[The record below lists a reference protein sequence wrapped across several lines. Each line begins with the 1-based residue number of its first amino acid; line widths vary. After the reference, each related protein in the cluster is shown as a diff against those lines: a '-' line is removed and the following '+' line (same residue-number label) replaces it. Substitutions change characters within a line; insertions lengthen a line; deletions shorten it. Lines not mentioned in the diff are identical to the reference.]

1 MSQIGQR
8 GVGFG
13 VGVGV
18 DGRLFSLFILFG
30 GPGLVG
36 VESCTVLSL
45 WRAARENLGKI
56 GSMPASALRNSQS
69 DRRGPGQ
76 PVNIVARLR
85 GRKTFLNDHQAG
97 KHSELPHARR

>member
-30 GPGLVG
+30 GPGRVG

-56 GSMPASALRNSQS
+56 GSMPASALEIRKVTAEVRGSQ
-69 DRRGPGQ
+69 
-76 PVNIVARLR
+76 
-85 GRKTFLNDHQAG
+85 
-97 KHSELPHARR
+97 

>member
-1 MSQIGQR
+1 MPEIRRHHRNDWQREGRLEGEFGQARGAGPGGGVQSQIGQR

-30 GPGLVG
+30 GPGRVG

-56 GSMPASALRNSQS
+56 GSMPASALINSQ
-69 DRRGPGQ
+69 
-76 PVNIVARLR
+76 
-85 GRKTFLNDHQAG
+85 K
-97 KHSELPHARR
+97 